1 MRLFRDN
8 SGFTMM
14 ELLVAMIVI
23 ALGLL
28 ALSGLFPL
36 GSRAR
41 MRGEGITRA
50 IELAQQRMERLVEQG
65 FDSLETSLHDSTYV
79 QTYKVEWW
87 VETIGWGP
95 SKYDSL
101 KVVTDTVTYLTPGG
115 GRRKVGL
122 TTYLSA
128 RIARGG

>member
-1 MRLFRDN
+1 MRLLRDK

-41 MRGEGITRA
+41 MRGEGLTRA

-65 FDSLETSLHDSTYV
+65 YDSLYTNLHDSTYV
-79 QTYKVEWW
+79 RTYKVEWW

-95 SKYDSL
+95 SRYDSL

-115 GRRKVGL
+115 GRRKVGI

>member
-1 MRLFRDN
+1 MRLLRDK

-65 FDSLETSLHDSTYV
+65 FDSLDTSLHDSTYV

>member
-1 MRLFRDN
+1 MRLFRN
-8 SGFTMM
+8 SKGFTMM

-28 ALSGLFPL
+28 TLSALFPL

-41 MRGEGITRA
+41 MRGEGLTRA
-50 IELAQQRMERLVEQG
+50 VELAQQRMERLVEQG
-65 FDSLETSLHDSTYV
+65 FDSLSSGLHDSTYV
-79 QTYKVEWW
+79 QTYRVEWW
-87 VETIGWGP
+87 VTAIGWGP

-101 KVVTDTVTYLTPGG
+101 KVVTDTVTFLSEGKY
-115 GRRKVGL
+115 RKVGL